1 MNFLT
6 PEALAFAATLPVV
19 VVFYLLKRRRVARLV
34 SSTVLWQRFLNE
46 TQASSPFQKLRH
58 NWLLVIQ
65 LILLALAVF
74 ALTRP
79 YFAGKL
85 ESGRF
90 IVAILD
96 VSASMQATDVTPSR
110 LGQAKADLAKLIDS
124 MYDSDRMVLLLA
136 GAVTEVRQSPT
147 SSKPSLRSALGLARA
162 TDSPTRLLDAIKLAQ
177 NLTRNRAKAEVHL
190 FSDGASPDLDEFELQ
205 DLNLAYH
212 RVGEGVDNLG
222 IVSLEVRPHPEQ
234 AGQQAIFA
242 TLANTSSNALASDVS
257 LFFGGRL
264 VGNRRVS
271 VGATNTASLVFVA
284 GQGTNGV
291 FRLQLKNNDL
301 LAVDNT
307 ASVLSLTRRN
317 TRALLV
323 TKGNQFLER
332 ALRSVPKLDLAVS
345 ANLTNPSPPVDFVV
359 LDDVAPGA
367 WPSGNVL
374 AIHTQSTNWFRPSG
388 SIDGPLIVDW
398 KSTHPLL
405 RFVNFDNVQVAK
417 SLAVKPPS
425 WLAPLVES
433 PSAPLV
439 AAGENNGQRVVWIGF
454 NPLDSTWPLR
464 VSFPIFIANAAG
476 WLNPDTRTGIRV
488 GEPFHVRL
496 ASGEQQVTVE
506 LPDGSTRETK
516 TTSSGELIFGDTF
529 QQGVYTATVGTN
541 ALQFCA
547 NLLNSEESD
556 IRSRES
562 LQLGEY
568 GTVEATVQVSA
579 DKEAWRWIAMLC
591 LGFLLFEW
599 WFYHRRTA

>member
-1 MNFLT
+1 MNFLS
-6 PEALAFAATLPVV
+6 PEALAFATTLPVV

-96 VSASMQATDVTPSR
+96 VSASMQSTDVSPSR
-110 LGQAKADLAKLIDS
+110 LGQAKAELAKLIDS
-124 MYDSDRMVLLLA
+124 MYDNDRMVLLLA

-147 SSKPSLRSALGLARA
+147 SAKSALRSALGQVRA

-177 NLTRNRAKAEVHL
+177 NLTRNRAKTEVHL

-212 RVGEGVDNLG
+212 RVGGSGDNLG

-234 AGQQAIFA
+234 TGQQAIFA
-242 TLANTSSNALASDVS
+242 TVANASTNPLASDVT

-264 VGNRRVS
+264 VGNRRVT
-271 VGATNTASLVFVA
+271 VGATNSASLVFIA
-284 GQGTNGV
+284 SQGTNGV
-291 FRLQLKNNDL
+291 FRLQLKNNDA

-307 ASVLSLTRRN
+307 ASVISLTRRN

-332 ALRSVPKLDLAVS
+332 ALRSVPKLDLAVA
-345 ANLTNPSPPVDFVV
+345 ANLTDPSPPVDFVV
-359 LDDVAPGA
+359 LDDLVPSA

-374 AIHTQSTNWFRPSG
+374 AIHTQPTNWFRPSG
-388 SIDGPLIVDW
+388 TIDGPPIVDW

-417 SLAVKPPS
+417 SLAAKPPS

-433 PSAPLV
+433 SSAPLV

-464 VSFPIFIANAAG
+464 VSFPIFIANAAD
-476 WLNPDTRTGIRV
+476 WLNPDARTSIRV

-496 ASGEQQVTVE
+496 ASEEKPVSVE

-516 TTSSGELIFGDTF
+516 TTTSGELIFGDTF
-529 QQGVYTATVGTN
+529 QQGIYTATVGTN
-541 ALQFCA
+541 ALQFCV
-547 NLLNSEESD
+547 NLLDRNESD

-562 LQLGEY
+562 LQMGEY

>member
-1 MNFLT
+1 
-6 PEALAFAATLPVV
+6 
-19 VVFYLLKRRRVARLV
+19 
-34 SSTVLWQRFLNE
+34 
-46 TQASSPFQKLRH
+46 
-58 NWLLVIQ
+58 
-65 LILLALAVF
+65 
-74 ALTRP
+74 
-79 YFAGKL
+79 
-85 ESGRF
+85 
-90 IVAILD
+90 
-96 VSASMQATDVTPSR
+96 
-110 LGQAKADLAKLIDS
+110 

-147 SSKPSLRSALGLARA
+147 SSKSSLRSALGQARA

-177 NLTRNRAKAEVHL
+177 NLTRNRAKTEVHL

-205 DLNLAYH
+205 DLNLAYY
-212 RVGEGVDNLG
+212 RVGEGGDNLG

-242 TLANTSSNALASDVS
+242 TLANASSNALASDVS

-271 VGATNTASLVFVA
+271 VGATNTASLVFVTS
-284 GQGTNGV
+284 QSTNGV
-291 FRLQLKNNDL
+291 FRLQLKNNDVL
-301 LAVDNT
+301 NNDVLAVDNT

-359 LDDVAPGA
+359 LDDVAPSA

-425 WLAPLVES
+425 WLVPLVES

-476 WLNPDTRTGIRV
+476 WLNPDARTGIRV

-496 ASGEQQVTVE
+496 ASEEQQVTVE

-516 TTSSGELIFGDTF
+516 TMSSGELIFGDTF

-547 NLLNSEESD
+547 NLLNSDESD